1 MQSSWHVLRV
11 TRVTCLKMQWCRH
24 LRCCA
29 SSTCWVMQ
37 SCRNLSSVT
46 RVTCH
51 KLRLR
56 GRVSQ
61 AKRLQCYT
69 CHVSQAESSP
79 GLEKVPDAGYLRLS
93 VLVSVVTVSRPGH
106 KLERVVT
113 ILSGRYAAC
122 PTAGSYDP
130 RPSQYQQG
138 SGTLSTVTTKDIQV
152 IRT

>member
-1 MQSSWHVLRV
+1 MLRV
-11 TRVTCLKMQWCRH
+11 TRVTCLKMQRCRH

-29 SSTCWVMQ
+29 SRTRGVMQ

-69 CHVSQAESSP
+69 CHVPRSGESPRCWISA
-79 GLEKVPDAGYLRLS
+79 VICAS
-93 VLVSVVTVSRPGH
+93 VSCDGVTRPPRPGH
-106 KLERVVT
+106 KLEHVVT

-138 SGTLSTVTTKDIQV
+138 SGTL
-152 IRT
+152 

>member
-1 MQSSWHVLRV
+1 MLRV
-11 TRVTCLKMQWCRH
+11 TRVTCLKMQRCRH

-29 SSTCWVMQ
+29 SRTRGVMQ

-69 CHVSQAESSP
+69 CHVPRSGESPRCWISAVICASVSCDGVTPRSQIRARCHDIVREIC
-79 GLEKVPDAGYLRLS
+79 RLS
-93 VLVSVVTVSRPGH
+93 NSRELRSSAQP
-106 KLERVVT
+106 
-113 ILSGRYAAC
+113 I
-122 PTAGSYDP
+122 
-130 RPSQYQQG
+130 
-138 SGTLSTVTTKDIQV
+138 STGEWYFVNSHH
-152 IRT
+152 